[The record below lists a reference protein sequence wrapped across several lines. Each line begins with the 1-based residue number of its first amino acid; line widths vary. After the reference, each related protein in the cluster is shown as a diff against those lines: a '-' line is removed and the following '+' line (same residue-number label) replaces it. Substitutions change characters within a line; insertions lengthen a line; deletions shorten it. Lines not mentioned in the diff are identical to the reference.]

1 MNDNLG
7 INCILAAAILTGLTL
22 STETL
27 QAQAPDST
35 NDAGTTPRL
44 ADGTPDLNGVWD
56 TGGTTGFVRPVQLGA
71 SICIFAC
78 EEIGQSAPA
87 EGATGQ
93 RPPPDRPSYK
103 PEYMARVKDLNAR
116 QVEEDP
122 LLRCINPGLPRIG
135 APDKIVQ
142 TSSQLVFLYDD
153 VVGNFFRVIPTDG
166 RGHRTDVEA
175 AYLGDS
181 IGHWEGDTLVVE
193 TVNFTDETWLIDDG
207 SFHTTDLRVVERLTR
222 TGDTLVWQA
231 TAHDPAILAEP
242 WAMRPRTATLTD
254 VEILQAPRCAD
265 RDLPMMHDTSLS
277 HDNPR

>member
-1 MNDNLG
+1 MKDHFV
-7 INCILAAAILTGLTL
+7 INRVLAAAILTALSL
-22 STETL
+22 STVTL
-27 QAQAPDST
+27 RAQSPDST
-35 NDAGTTPRL
+35 DVAGTTPRL

-56 TGGTTGFVRPVQLGA
+56 TGGTAGFIRPQRLGA
-71 SICIFAC
+71 SICLFGC
-78 EEIGQSAPA
+78 EEPEQPSPA
-87 EGATGQ
+87 VGSNRQ

-103 PEYMARVKDLNAR
+103 PEYMARVNDLNAR

-142 TSSQLVFLYDD
+142 TSNQLVFLYDD

-175 AYLGDS
+175 SHLGDS
-181 IGHWEGDTLVVE
+181 IGYWDGDALVVE
-193 TVNFTDETWLIDDG
+193 TVNFNDETWLIDDG

-222 TGDTLVWQA
+222 TGDTLEWQA
-231 TAHDPAILAEP
+231 TAHDPAVLAES

-254 VEILQAPRCAD
+254 VEILQAPRCID
-265 RDLPMMHDTSLS
+265 RDLPLMHDIALS